1 MEESVAPIA
10 VYSRMT
16 VYLKALRAMK
26 KAGKKTVSSVSLAEE
41 VRFTPSLVKK
51 DLSFALRSEGKPKI
65 GYELDSLIADVE
77 TFLGYDSMNDAVLVG
92 VGKLGQALLGYT
104 GVGQYGFNVA
114 AGFDVNESL
123 IGKEYNGKTV
133 YSMNDLKEFCQE
145 RKIKIGI
152 ITTPKDFA
160 QEAAD
165 ALIGAGIRAIWNFTP
180 THLALPGN
188 VAVKNE
194 DMAASLAILSLRL
207 KEILKND

>member
-1 MEESVAPIA
+1 MEEAVAPIA

-77 TFLGYDSMNDAVLVG
+77 AFLGYDSMNDAVLVG

-104 GVGQYGFNVA
+104 GFGKYGFNVA